1 MLCPSCAD
9 SFGSDTGDGALLRAL
24 LFGAGAALIGLVAGS
39 ALESSPLVGIAAGLL
54 IGYAVRKGAR
64 GRGGWRYQTLA
75 MALTCLSIM
84 VIAAPVGDGFEIA
97 LVVPFL
103 TGKNDLIG
111 IIVIGVALYE
121 AWKLNRGVPMS
132 GPFRLGGGIEAV
144 RTATPAAV
152 RICAGCGGELAPT
165 FLACPRCGRLV
176 HAETLKGLAS
186 EGESAEHAADHSRA
200 LAAWRQVLALLPAGS
215 GQHTRV
221 QEKVQAL
228 SAMVSPALPFGGGG
242 GPAAGPAATAAGGAA
257 RSGWKKWAAGAGAL
271 GVVLL
276 KFKWV
281 LLFLLTKAKVLLLGL
296 TQAKT
301 FLSMA
306 LAIGVY
312 TSIYGWPFALGLVV
326 SIYIH
331 EMGHVV
337 WLRHFG
343 IPATAPMFIPGVGA
357 FVRLKAHPATVGED
371 ARVGLAGPVWGAA
384 AAILALALGFA
395 FDRPILFAIARVG
408 AWINVFNLLP
418 VWQLDGGR
426 GFAALSRRQR
436 GIVAG
441 VAWVLALAGVDIMF
455 FLVAIAATFRAASTG
470 TAPEQGDRNVLL
482 TFLALLLGL
491 AAIMM
496 GVGKI

>member
-9 SFGSDTGDGALLRAL
+9 SFGSDRNGALLRAL

-39 ALESSPLVGIAAGLL
+39 ALGSPPLVGIAVGLL
-54 IGYAVRKGAR
+54 IGYAVRKGSR

-75 MALTCLSIM
+75 MVLTCLSIM
-84 VIAAPVGDGFEIA
+84 VTAVPVGEGFEIA

-103 TGKNDLIG
+103 TSKNDLIG
-111 IIVIGVALYE
+111 IIVIGVALYL

-132 GPFRLGGGIEAV
+132 GPFRLGGGVEAI
-144 RTATPAAV
+144 RTDKPAAV
-152 RICAGCGGELAPT
+152 RICAGCGGELAPA
-165 FLACPRCGRLV
+165 FLACPRCGRLA

-186 EGESAEHAADHSRA
+186 EGDSAERAADHSRA
-200 LAAWRQVLALLPAGS
+200 LAAWRQALALLPAGS

-228 SAMVSPALPFGGGG
+228 SAMVSPASPFGGTGT
-242 GPAAGPAATAAGGAA
+242 AAGPAATDAGGAA
-257 RSGWKKWAAGAGAL
+257 RSGWKKWAAGAGTL

-281 LLFLLTKAKVLLLGL
+281 LLFVLTKAKVLLLGL

-301 FLSMA
+301 VLSMA
-306 LAIGVY
+306 FAIGVY
-312 TSIYGWPFALGLVV
+312 TTIWGWQFALGLVV

-441 VAWVLALAGVDIMF
+441 VAWVLALAGVDFMF
-455 FLVAIAATFRAASTG
+455 FIVAIAATFRAASSTS

-482 TFLALLLGL
+482 TYLALLVGL
-491 AAIMM
+491 AAIMA